1 MRPDFI
7 TSEKEKNDQSHKV
20 SKFSSDNSDRLRN
33 NHIDGVNM
41 FIHDVKIGT
50 KLFLAFGL
58 FIVLMVV
65 SASLS
70 LMSLNRANNGMQTI
84 LTSDYPTTVKANQ
97 LIDNFQ
103 EFISTQQLMLLDEQ
117 GTYTTQSEQRLKAI
131 SERITAILSELDNAL
146 KDKKSQQALAD
157 IRGVRQQYLDSRY
170 RILQAVQN
178 NDRAAAINEM
188 MTNTLNLQQSYK
200 ARVQALIAIQDREMQ
215 IAGVQVEGDFRTNRL
230 LLIVITLFSVAAASL
245 IGWLIVRSITRP
257 LNDAVN
263 FAQAIADGDLT
274 RSITSHGKDE
284 TGLLLTALMEMK
296 TRLLEIVQQVQTGS
310 ENISSAAAQIVAGNQ
325 DLAARTEEQASSVEQ
340 TAASMEQITA
350 TVKNTASH
358 TGEATNL
365 SADAAAVVKNNGEM
379 MKQVTSKMRLINET
393 SNRMSD
399 IIDLIDAIAFQTNIL
414 ALNAAV
420 EAARAG
426 EHGRGFAVV
435 AGEVR
440 QLAQKSAT
448 SASEIRQLIESST
461 SQTQDGMNLVEKAS
475 GLINGMVGNVEEM
488 DVILREIRQASH
500 EQTEGISQINSAIG
514 LIDATTQQNSALV
527 EESVAAAA
535 SLNEQAMH
543 LKELVRVFRVSD
555 GVLA

>member
-1 MRPDFI
+1 
-7 TSEKEKNDQSHKV
+7 
-20 SKFSSDNSDRLRN
+20 
-33 NHIDGVNM
+33 M

-117 GTYTTQSEQRLKAI
+117 GMYTTQSEQRLKAI

-146 KDKKSQQALAD
+146 KDKKSQQVLAD
-157 IRGVRQQYLDSRY
+157 IHGVRQQYLDSRY

-178 NDRAAAINEM
+178 NDRAGAINEM
-188 MTNTLNLQQSYK
+188 MTNTLDLQQSYK
-200 ARVQALIAIQDREMQ
+200 AKVQALIAIQDHEMQ
-215 IAGVQVEGDFRTNRL
+215 SAGEQVEGDFRTNRL
-230 LLIVITLFSVAAASL
+230 LLILITLFSVAAASL
-245 IGWLIVRSITRP
+245 TGWFIVRSITRP

-263 FAQAIADGDLT
+263 FAEAIADGDLT
-274 RSITSHGKDE
+274 GSITSHGKDE

-399 IIDLIDAIAFQTNIL
+399 IIDAIAFQTNIL

>member
-1 MRPDFI
+1 
-7 TSEKEKNDQSHKV
+7 
-20 SKFSSDNSDRLRN
+20 
-33 NHIDGVNM
+33 M
-41 FIHDVKIGT
+41 FLHDVKIGT
-50 KLFLAFGL
+50 KLFLAFGF

-70 LMSLNRANNGMQTI
+70 LMSLNRANNGMQSI
-84 LTSDYPTTVKANQ
+84 ITSDYPTTVKANQ

-117 GTYTTQSEQRLKAI
+117 GTYTAQSQQHLKEI
-131 SERITAILSELDNAL
+131 SEHITVLLGELNNVLQDQQ
-146 KDKKSQQALAD
+146 SQQVLAE

-178 NDRAAAINEM
+178 HDRAGALQEM
-188 MTNTLNLQQSYK
+188 MTNTLKLQQAYK
-200 ARVQALIAIQDREMQ
+200 AKVQQLIAIQNTEMQ
-215 IAGVQVEGDFRTNRL
+215 NAGVQVESDFRSNRL
-230 LLIVITLFSVAAASL
+230 LLILISLFSVAAGSL
-245 IGWLIVRSITRP
+245 IGWFIVRSITRP
-257 LNDAVN
+257 LGQAVD
-263 FAQAIADGDLT
+263 FAAAIADGDLT
-274 RSITSHGKDE
+274 GSITSHGKDE
-284 TGLLLTALMEMK
+284 TGLLLHALMEMK
-296 TRLLEIVQQVQTGS
+296 TRLLDIVQQVQTGS

-340 TAASMEQITA
+340 TASMEQITA

-365 SADAAAVVKNNGEM
+365 SADAAKVVKNNGEM

-440 QLAQKSAT
+440 QLAQKSAS
-448 SASEIRQLIESST
+448 SASEIRELIESST

-475 GLINGMVGNVEEM
+475 ELINGMVGNVEEM

-543 LKELVRVFRVSD
+543 LKELVRVFRVS
-555 GVLA
+555 AHAPA

>member
-1 MRPDFI
+1 
-7 TSEKEKNDQSHKV
+7 
-20 SKFSSDNSDRLRN
+20 
-33 NHIDGVNM
+33 M

-117 GTYTTQSEQRLKAI
+117 GTYTAQSEQRLKAI
-131 SERITAILSELDNAL
+131 SERISAILSELDNAL
-146 KDKKSQQALAD
+146 KDKKSQQVLAD
-157 IRGVRQQYLDSRY
+157 IHGVRQQYLDSRY

-178 NDRAAAINEM
+178 NDRAGAINEM

-200 ARVQALIAIQDREMQ
+200 AKVQALIAIQDHEMQ
-215 IAGVQVEGDFRTNRL
+215 SAGEQVEGDFRTNRL
-230 LLIVITLFSVAAASL
+230 LLVLITLFSVAAASL
-245 IGWLIVRSITRP
+245 TGWFIVRSITRP

-263 FAQAIADGDLT
+263 FAEAIADGDLT
-274 RSITSHGKDE
+274 GSITSHGKDE

-414 ALNAAV
+414 ALNAAI
-420 EAARAG
+420 EAAHAG
-426 EHGRGFAVV
+426 EQGRGFAVV
-435 AGEVR
+435 AREVGLLARKSSQSTQDIQALIYHSLQGIEEGSSAVTHLEENLQQVIALVENLGASLNDISAATLHQGARIHQMTR
-440 QLAQKSAT
+440 QLQALNLVARDT
-448 SASEIRQLIESST
+448 RELVDTASASSQQLHNESRQLIH
-461 SQTQDGMNLVEKAS
+461 A
-475 GLINGMVGNVEEM
+475 
-488 DVILREIRQASH
+488 
-500 EQTEGISQINSAIG
+500 
-514 LIDATTQQNSALV
+514 
-527 EESVAAAA
+527 VA
-535 SLNEQAMH
+535 
-543 LKELVRVFRVSD
+543 RFR
-555 GVLA
+555 LPA

>member
-1 MRPDFI
+1 
-7 TSEKEKNDQSHKV
+7 
-20 SKFSSDNSDRLRN
+20 
-33 NHIDGVNM
+33 M
-41 FIHDVKIGT
+41 FLHGVKIGT

-58 FIVLMVV
+58 FIILMVA
-65 SASLS
+65 SATLS
-70 LMSLNRANNGMQTI
+70 LLSLNRANNEMQAI
-84 LTSDYPTTVKANQ
+84 IVNDYPTTVKANQ

-103 EFISTQQLMLLDEQ
+103 EFISTQQLMLLDDK
-117 GTYTTQSEQRLKAI
+117 GTYAGESEKRLKSISEQITLILK
-131 SERITAILSELDNAL
+131 ELNSAL
-146 KDKKSQQALAD
+146 TDTKSQQILAG
-157 IRGVRQQYLDSRY
+157 IGEVRQQYLDSRY

-178 NDRAAAINEM
+178 NDRAGAIQEM
-188 MTNTLNLQQSYK
+188 MTRTVNLQQAYK
-200 ARVQALIAIQDREMQ
+200 AKVQELIAVQNAEMQ
-215 IAGVQVEGDFRTNRL
+215 SAGEQVDKDYHTNRL
-230 LLIVITLFSVAAASL
+230 TLILLTLVSILVGSAM
-245 IGWLIVRSITRP
+245 GWFIVRSITRP
-257 LNDAVN
+257 LGEAVS
-263 FAQAIADGDLT
+263 FAEAIAEGDLT
-274 RSITSHGKDE
+274 RTISTCARDE
-284 TGLLLTALMEMK
+284 TGLLLHALMEMK
-296 TRLLEIVQQVQTGS
+296 TRLLAIVQEVQTGS
-310 ENISSAAAQIVAGNQ
+310 ENISTAAAQIVAGNQ

-350 TVKNTASH
+350 TVKNTAAH
-358 TGEATNL
+358 TGEATTL
-365 SADAAAVVKNNGEM
+365 SADAATVVKNNGEM
-379 MKQVTSKMRLINET
+379 MKQVTHKMRLINET

-399 IIDLIDAIAFQTNIL
+399 IINLIDSIAFQTNIL

-440 QLAQKSAT
+440 QLAQKSAS

-461 SQTQDGMNLVEKAS
+461 SQTRDGMNLVEKAS

-514 LIDATTQQNSALV
+514 LIDSTTQQNSALV

-543 LKELVRVFRVSD
+543 LKALVKVFRL
-555 GVLA
+555 GERTTA

>member
-1 MRPDFI
+1 MFP
-7 TSEKEKNDQSHKV
+7 V
-20 SKFSSDNSDRLRN
+20 DNSDRLRN

-117 GTYTTQSEQRLKAI
+117 GTYTAQSEQRLKAI
-131 SERITAILSELDNAL
+131 SERISSILSELDNAL
-146 KDKKSQQALAD
+146 KDKKSQQVLAD
-157 IRGVRQQYLDSRY
+157 IHGVRQQYLDSRY

-178 NDRAAAINEM
+178 NDRAGAINEM

-200 ARVQALIAIQDREMQ
+200 AKVQALIAIQDHEMKS
-215 IAGVQVEGDFRTNRL
+215 AGEQVEGDFRTNRL
-230 LLIVITLFSVAAASL
+230 LLVLITLFSVAAASL
-245 IGWLIVRSITRP
+245 TGWFIVRSITRP

-263 FAQAIADGDLT
+263 FAEAIADGDLT
-274 RSITSHGKDE
+274 GSITSHGKDE

>member
-1 MRPDFI
+1 M
-7 TSEKEKNDQSHKV
+7 
-20 SKFSSDNSDRLRN
+20 FSVDNSDRLRN

-117 GTYTTQSEQRLKAI
+117 GTYTAQSEQRLKAI
-131 SERITAILSELDNAL
+131 SDRISAILSELDNAL
-146 KDKKSQQALAD
+146 KDKKYQQVLAD
-157 IRGVRQQYLDSRY
+157 IHGVRQQYLDSRY

-178 NDRAAAINEM
+178 NDRAGAINEM

-200 ARVQALIAIQDREMQ
+200 AKVQALIAIQDHEMQ
-215 IAGVQVEGDFRTNRL
+215 SAGEQVEGDFRTNRL
-230 LLIVITLFSVAAASL
+230 LLVLITLFSVAAASL
-245 IGWLIVRSITRP
+245 TGWFIVRSITRP

-263 FAQAIADGDLT
+263 FAEAIADGDLT
-274 RSITSHGKDE
+274 GSITSHGKDE
-284 TGLLLTALMEMK
+284 TGLLLT
-296 TRLLEIVQQVQTGS
+296 
-310 ENISSAAAQIVAGNQ
+310 
-325 DLAARTEEQASSVEQ
+325 RTEEQASSVEQ

>member
-1 MRPDFI
+1 
-7 TSEKEKNDQSHKV
+7 
-20 SKFSSDNSDRLRN
+20 
-33 NHIDGVNM
+33 M

-274 RSITSHGKDE
+274 HSITSHGKDE